1 MKFEKKLNKL
11 FEKKLYK
18 FVTKHYL
25 FDQRIFHTH
34 SSSVINNRELTNKL
48 AASLSHPWLVVAT
61 AHCGLINRELFSGSL
76 IPVVNILVSGASM
89 VARSLMS
96 GSFMS
101 GSLIS
106 GTFISGSFMSGSLIS
121 GTFMSG
127 SFMSGSFTSGS
138 FTTAGS
144 FVSGSFVSGLTIL
157 RALAGSLRSSIVTII
172 AGAFVV

>member
-1 MKFEKKLNKL
+1 MKFDKKLYKL

-34 SSSVINNRELTNKL
+34 LSSVINNRELTNKL
-48 AASLSHPWLVVAT
+48 AASLSHPWLVVAA

-76 IPVVNILVSGASM
+76 IPVFNILVSGASM
-89 VARSLMS
+89 VAWSLM
-96 GSFMS
+96 
-101 GSLIS
+101 
-106 GTFISGSFMSGSLIS
+106 SGSFMSGSLIS

-138 FTTAGS
+138 FTTDGS